1 MILVYFLSVGALFV
15 YRIGISVHPWVAPG
29 VVLVM
34 TFCLLFWGVAKVDD
48 WWASRGGTIPAN
60 ILSEEKSLAQER
72 ARRSVGTYAPL
83 AVMTFWLAYG
93 LIFHGEGCAR
103 NLQLVSELVSNAA
116 SLVVFLLVVATYMP
130 TFRLRTWAVVT
141 TGVLI
146 LAISLFVPGTDSLPS
161 LANVLV
167 SLHKVTAF
175 SLLYF
180 LIEMGAKLRRAPLRN
195 GYSSSYLRKFVQ
207 TAWILFSGR
216 FVSLL
221 AWAQV
226 GLAIWTIRRRS
237 STRAKVKVDLESSV
251 YPTSPS
257 PPPPLLAQSQTP
269 PPQQQQ
275 QQQPSLALQPS
286 PIPNGTYAVPTAS
299 DRTTRLDRSSSG
311 PKAQQQQ
318 PQGRPWPPR
327 VIHSPHHQATR
338 SSSEAGGLTGIQRAS
353 SRDRAA
359 IPSGRLR
366 QQKGQRRPVAS
377 HGTSP
382 LDLQG
387 NCL

>member
-34 TFCLLFWGVAKVDD
+34 TFCLLFLGVTKVDD

-103 NLQLVSELVSNAA
+103 NLQLASELVSNAA

-141 TGVLI
+141 TGALI

-237 STRAKVKVDLESSV
+237 NTRAKVKVDLESPV
-251 YPTSPS
+251 YPTST
-257 PPPPLLAQSQTP
+257 PPLLAQSQSP

-275 QQQPSLALQPS
+275 PNPALQPS

-299 DRTTRLDRSSSG
+299 DRTTRSPLDRSSSG

-318 PQGRPWPPR
+318 QPQGRSPPSQWPPQ
-327 VIHSPHHQATR
+327 VIHSHHQATR
-338 SSSEAGGLTGIQRAS
+338 SSPEAGGLTGIQRAS
-353 SRDRAA
+353 SRGRGA
-359 IPSGRLR
+359 IPSSRLR

-382 LDLQG
+382 LDLQE
-387 NCL
+387 NYL